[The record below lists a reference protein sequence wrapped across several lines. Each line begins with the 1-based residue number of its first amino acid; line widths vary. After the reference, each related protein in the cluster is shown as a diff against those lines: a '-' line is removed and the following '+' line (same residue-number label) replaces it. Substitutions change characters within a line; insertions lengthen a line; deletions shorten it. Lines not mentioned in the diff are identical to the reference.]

1 MTAISGMPT
10 RPLYDST
17 DSLLRFAMRAD
28 ATLTGLCGL
37 AAAFVAD
44 PLSSLTGL
52 TSIQEYSLGAFFVLY
67 GRWCLHCGVR
77 GTAVPGCATP
87 GRVASRRAGAGH
99 LRTMFVA
106 GAPVSALQLAQ
117 AEPVDGV
124 VGVLAQHQG
133 GARTGG
139 QNVLDQIR
147 PVDRSPDLACG
158 GDGLGVVQGR
168 VVVEV

>member
-52 TSIQEYSLGAFFVLY
+52 TSGQEYALGAFFVLY
-67 GRWCLHCGVR
+67 GLAVFSLAALPNLRRVGIGVVAANIVYTLAAIVAAGVVPMTATGVAATLASGVYTAAFAGLQYWGVR
-77 GTAVPGCATP
+77 
-87 GRVASRRAGAGH
+87 R
-99 LRTMFVA
+99 
-106 GAPVSALQLAQ
+106 LA
-117 AEPVDGV
+117 A
-124 VGVLAQHQG
+124 
-133 GARTGG
+133 
-139 QNVLDQIR
+139 
-147 PVDRSPDLACG
+147 
-158 GDGLGVVQGR
+158 
-168 VVVEV
+168 